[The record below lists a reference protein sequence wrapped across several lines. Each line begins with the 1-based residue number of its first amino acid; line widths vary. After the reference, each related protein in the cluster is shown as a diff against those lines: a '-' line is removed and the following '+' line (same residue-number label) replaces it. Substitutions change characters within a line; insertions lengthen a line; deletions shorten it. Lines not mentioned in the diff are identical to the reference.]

1 MTESPFAH
9 ASGRG
14 VRVAVIDS
22 GVNAAHPHIS
32 AVAGGI
38 SIGADAVPDSDYTDV
53 LGHGTAVM
61 AAIQEK
67 APAAEFFAIRVFQ
80 TSLRTSIL
88 QLTAALEWAIAQRMD
103 VINLSLGTRN
113 PAHIERFA
121 PLLERAEAGGSLV
134 VSAYDADGEPC
145 YPGSLPGVIGVAVD
159 AALDRDTYL
168 PAQRSAGWLF
178 RTAPYPRPI
187 PGLPRDRN
195 LSGISFSVANMSG
208 FVARARETAGPG
220 ASPQAVRDAL
230 LSLTPK
236 QPAP

>member
-1 MTESPFAH
+1 MAESG
-9 ASGRG
+9 SR
-14 VRVAVIDS
+14 VQVAVIDS

-32 AVAGGI
+32 GVAGGI
-38 SIGADAVPDSDYTDV
+38 SFGPDAIIGEDYTDV

-67 APAAEFFAIRVFQ
+67 APAAEFFAIRVFH

-121 PLLERAEAGGSLV
+121 PLLQNAEAEGLLV
-134 VSAYDADGEPC
+134 VSAYETDGEPC

-159 AALDRDTYL
+159 AALDRKAYR
-168 PAQRSAGWLF
+168 AAGALF
-178 RTAPYPRPI
+178 HASPYPRPI
-187 PGLPRDRN
+187 PGLPQERN
-195 LSGISFSVANMSG
+195 LSGISFAVANMSG
-208 FVARARETAGPG
+208 FVARARGAAGPE
-220 ASPQAVRDAL
+220 ASLQAVRDAL
-230 LSLTPK
+230 LTPP
-236 QPAP
+236 PAP